1 MYKVMWN
8 NLEAEEE
15 YLFDAESVAA
25 SLPGSVIINLE
36 TGEEEGE

>member
-15 YLFDAESVAA
+15 YLFDAESVAT
-25 SLPGSVIINLE
+25 SLPGSEIINLDL
-36 TGEEEGE
+36 EEEGE